1 MDNVTHSLTGL
12 ALARAGLSRFCP
24 RATLLLILSSNAPDS
39 DIVAAFR
46 GSLRYLEVHRGYSH
60 SLLCLPLMAVLPV
73 LVVAGIYRQR
83 LPWARAWALCCIGV
97 AGHLLLDLT
106 NSYGVRLLLPFSSS
120 WFHEDLNTL
129 YDGSIMAVLVFVAL
143 WPGLARLV
151 SWEIGDRASQ
161 AAGYG
166 RGTARFALLFII
178 AFDGG
183 RAVLHQR
190 AVAQLQA
197 RLYDGMP
204 PLDTAALPN
213 PFNPFRWMGVVES
226 SRSYRLLDVNTLGE
240 LDPEAARIFYKPAK
254 GPALE
259 SAKATAPF
267 RYFLYF
273 ARFPVWSEE
282 PVTMDTDRG
291 TRLDLSDLRFGTPGA
306 GSFHCIAL
314 ENGADQILESRF
326 TYGSGS
332 DLGWGRGQGR

>member
-12 ALARAGLSRFCP
+12 ALARAGLNRFCP

-73 LVVAGIYRQR
+73 LVVAGVYRER

-97 AGHLLLDLT
+97 AGHLLLDWT

-120 WFHEDLNTL
+120 WFHSDLNSL
-129 YDGSIMAVLVFVAL
+129 YDGSMMAVLVFAAL
-143 WPGLARLV
+143 WPALARLV
-151 SWEIGDRASQ
+151 SREIGDRAGQ
-161 AAGYG
+161 AGYG
-166 RGTARFALLFII
+166 RGTARFALTFLVV
-178 AFDGG
+178 FDGG

-190 AVAQLQA
+190 AIAELQA

-226 SRSYRLLDVNTLGE
+226 SRSYRLLDVNTLAD
-240 LDPEAARIFYKPAK
+240 LDPEGARIFYKPTQ

-259 SAKATAPF
+259 SAEATAPF

-282 PVTMDTDRG
+282 PVTLDNGVG
-291 TRLDLSDLRFGTPGA
+291 TRLDVSDLRFGAPGV

-314 ENGADQILESRF
+314 ENSSNEVLDSRF

-332 DLGWGRGQGR
+332 DLGRK